1 MKYQKIFEALDSIRY
16 FSLYEQ
22 IRSTLQEDFFY
33 MSQTSQNEFIG
44 IVTKYTIQK
53 CLSIF
58 AD

>member
-16 FSLYEQ
+16 FLLYEQ

-44 IVTKYTIQK
+44 FATKYTIQK

-58 AD
+58 PD

>member
-1 MKYQKIFEALDSIRY
+1 MKYQKIFEALDSIRS
-16 FSLYEQ
+16 FLLYEQ

-44 IVTKYTIQK
+44 FVTKYTIQK